1 MLRMTLLNPI
11 LISAL
16 SRCGHGDKILIA
28 DGNYPLMTQSMPN
41 ADRVYLALRPNLP
54 TVTEVLEVVL
64 TAIPVEKVEVME
76 PSDSKAEPPIYDEF
90 KSLLN
95 YEELLRLSRTD
106 FYRAVRN
113 DPHVVVAV
121 GTGDMRTFGNI
132 LLTVGVREH

>member
-1 MLRMTLLNPI
+1 
-11 LISAL
+11 
-16 SRCGHGDKILIA
+16 
-28 DGNYPLMTQSMPN
+28 
-41 ADRVYLALRPNLP
+41 
-54 TVTEVLEVVL
+54 
-64 TAIPVEKVEVME
+64 ME
-76 PSDSKAEPPIYDEF
+76 PSDSMAEPPIYDEF

>member
-16 SRCGHGDKILIA
+16 SRCGHGDKVLIA

>member
-90 KSLLN
+90 KSLIN

>member
-113 DPHVVVAV
+113 DPHVVLSL
-121 GTGDMRTFGNI
+121 I
-132 LLTVGVREH
+132 HI

>member
-28 DGNYPLMTQSMPN
+28 DGNYPLMTQSMTN

-121 GTGDMRTFGNI
+121 GTADMRTFGNI

>member
-106 FYRAVRN
+106 FYRAVRS

>member
-16 SRCGHGDKILIA
+16 SRCGHGDKVLIA

-76 PSDSKAEPPIYDEF
+76 PSDSMAEPPIYDEF
-90 KSLLN
+90 KPLLN

>member
-16 SRCGHGDKILIA
+16 SRCGHGDKVLIA

-76 PSDSKAEPPIYDEF
+76 PSDSMAEPPIYDEF

>member
-16 SRCGHGDKILIA
+16 SRCGHGDKVLIT

>member
-41 ADRVYLALRPNLP
+41 TDRVYLALRPNLP

-121 GTGDMRTFGNI
+121 GTGDMRAFGNI